1 MNVNHRHSSAFII
14 KGEIDAS
21 LNQRKREQ
29 NRRENMWEISDD
41 NFKQTTV
48 KFKINEF
55 TSNYG
60 SSSGQTQYLLPY
72 VISSKDVLS
81 FTRLPQW

>member
-1 MNVNHRHSSAFII
+1 MIVNHRHSSAFII

-21 LNQRKREQ
+21 LNQRKRGG
-29 NRRENMWEISDD
+29 RRENMWEISDD

-48 KFKINEF
+48 KFKIKEF